1 MHVLA
6 ATLLATSFLDPIVNV
21 LSQILGALH
30 AVLHGFGWAL
40 VALAALIKIAMWPLN
55 AMQFKSML
63 AMQEIAPQVKDL
75 QKKYGTNREKLNEA
89 TMALYKDKGVNP
101 LAGCFPLLL
110 QLPVLY
116 SVFYA
121 INADKAAFAKEGWL
135 WIGTALA
142 AKVPYH
148 LLGLSLAD
156 SDYLLL
162 GLYVISMYFSV
173 RFTSPPSAD
182 PQVAQQQRIMAFVS
196 PAMIG
201 FIGIKYAWPSGLIV
215 YWLSF
220 NVFTMAQTF
229 YMINKYHRN
238 PAAVG
243 PHPELAAQTA
253 PTPALAA
260 SGPAKAATGASTSK
274 NGGGSRAARRRR
286 GSRR

>member
-1 MHVLA
+1 
-6 ATLLATSFLDPIVNV
+6 
-21 LSQILGALH
+21 
-30 AVLHGFGWAL
+30 
-40 VALAALIKIAMWPLN
+40 VALAALIKAAMWPLN
-55 AMQFKSML
+55 VMQFKSML
-63 AMQEIAPQVKDL
+63 AMQELSPKLKAL
-75 QKKYGTNREKLNEA
+75 QAKYGNDREKLNEQ

-121 INADKAAFAKEGWL
+121 ITADKDAFAKEGWL
-135 WIGTALA
+135 WIGSSLA
-142 AKVPYH
+142 AMVPNH
-148 LLGLSLAD
+148 LLGASLA
-156 SDYLLL
+156 SADYLLL
-162 GLYVISMYFSV
+162 GIYVVSMYFSV

-220 NVFTMAQTF
+220 NVFTMAQQL

-238 PAAVG
+238 PTAVG
-243 PHPELAAQTA
+243 PHPELEA
-253 PTPALAA
+253 
-260 SGPAKAATGASTSK
+260 AKAAPAPSAPAGAGSK
-274 NGGGSRAARRRR
+274 NPAAGSSSKNGGGGSRAARRRR